1 MSHVVVYMGGSA
13 YCIST
18 PLDSVLGVNF
28 TVLLIS
34 HVTSGTLPKSCKA
47 SVSSNVK
54 KRGTIIPTFVGYCM
68 KLDNVCTYICGSL
81 KRFSVNGIYDF

>member
-1 MSHVVVYMGGSA
+1 MTEMLALFLYCTFEMQRVFALRTSHSDQLYFTCGSYMGGSA

-18 PLDSVLGVNF
+18 PLDSDLGVHF
-28 TVLLIS
+28 TLLLIS

-54 KRGTIIPTFVGYCM
+54 KEGP
-68 KLDNVCTYICGSL
+68 
-81 KRFSVNGIYDF
+81 